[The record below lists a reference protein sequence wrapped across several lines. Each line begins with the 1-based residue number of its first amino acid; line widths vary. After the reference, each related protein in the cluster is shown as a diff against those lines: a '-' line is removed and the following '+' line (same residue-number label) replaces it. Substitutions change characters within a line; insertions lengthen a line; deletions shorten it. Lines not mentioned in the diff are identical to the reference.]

1 MTTVLLHHYGSSPF
15 AEKIRA
21 LLGYKAIQWGSVSQ
35 PQVMPK
41 PDLTALT
48 GGYRRIPVLQI
59 GADVYCD
66 TGLIAEVLDAL
77 QPSPPMGGI
86 GQEGIVRVMAQW
98 ADSQLFWTAMNYNF
112 QPAGAAAMFKD
123 APPEAQKAFLTD
135 RKAMQSPAPR
145 WSLGDSTAAYHAYLG
160 RIASTLAGQ
169 PFLFGDAPS
178 HADFSAYHPLWFTRN
193 IGPLASL
200 FDRFDGVG
208 PWIERMAAFSKQA
221 RQHSTKISPQEAL
234 SIALASSPLEPR
246 DGIGDSF
253 VDWHGIPIGSEVTI
267 AAESFGL
274 EPVQGKLIAATR
286 TRLTL
291 ARHDPLVGLVHVH
304 FPRVGYLLKAVG
316 A

>member
-1 MTTVLLHHYGSSPF
+1 MTAVLLHHYGSSPF

-21 LLGYKAIQWGSVSQ
+21 LLGYKAIAWGSVSQ

-48 GGYRRIPVLQI
+48 GGYRRIPVLQV

-66 TGLIAEVLDAL
+66 TGLIVEVLDAL
-77 QPSPPMGGI
+77 QPQPPLASGPFDGAAK
-86 GQEGIVRVMAQW
+86 VMAQW

-160 RIASTLAGQ
+160 RIAQTLAGK
-169 PFLFGDAPS
+169 PFLFGEQPS
-178 HADFSAYHPLWFTRN
+178 VADFSVYHPLWFTRN
-193 IGPLASL
+193 IAPLASI
-200 FDRFDGVG
+200 FDAFEGVA
-208 PWIERMAAFSKQA
+208 PWLERMAAYSKQA
-221 RQHSTKISPQEAL
+221 RQTSTKISPQEAL
-234 SIALASSPLEPR
+234 GIALASTALEPH
-246 DGIGDSF
+246 DGTGDSF
-253 VDWHGIPIGSEVTI
+253 VDWHGITAGSEVTI

-274 EPVQGKLIAATR
+274 EPVQGRLVAATR

-304 FPRVGYLLKAVG
+304 FPRVGYLLKAI
-316 A
+316 AS